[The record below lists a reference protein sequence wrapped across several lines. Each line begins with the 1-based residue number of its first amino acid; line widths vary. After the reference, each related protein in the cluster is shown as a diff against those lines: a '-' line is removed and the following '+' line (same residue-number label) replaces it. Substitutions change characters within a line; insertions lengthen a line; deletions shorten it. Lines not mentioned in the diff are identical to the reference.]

1 MINKQKQP
9 KIKVKKLVDALGNLR
24 PKEETKPVK
33 DAFNNQSRA
42 TIIFNYLINK
52 TKELIKDL
60 YDRVDY
66 NNLNFKYVG
75 PTKDVS
81 FYEYMDSKELF
92 DAIRSSRIKF
102 SDALNK
108 QNEFLNKLNDVKIG
122 KKNLQ
127 QKK

>member
-1 MINKQKQP
+1 M
-9 KIKVKKLVDALGNLR
+9 R

-33 DAFNNQSRA
+33 DAFNNHSRA

-66 NNLNFKYVG
+66 NKLNFKYVG

-81 FYEYMDSKELF
+81 FYEYMDSKDLF
-92 DAIRSSRIKF
+92 DAIRSSKITF
-102 SDALNK
+102 SDVLNK
-108 QNEFLNKLNDVKIG
+108 KMSS
-122 KKNLQ
+122 
-127 QKK
+127 